1 MPTVILDPLPVEIDE
16 LLVRRQELGLDRA
29 DEMWEGVLHVN
40 PAPYGRHARILSQL
54 TVIFDGPARAAG
66 LQLMMAEFNV
76 GSRGDYRVPDGGL
89 HRPGP
94 DEMYYPTAALV
105 VEIVSPD
112 DESWAKLPFYAAH
125 YVDEVLIVEPQ
136 KREVHWHGLRG
147 DGYAPIERSG
157 LIDFGAADLA
167 GRIVWE

>member
-29 DEMWEGVLHVN
+29 DEMWDGVLHVN
-40 PAPYGRHARILSQL
+40 PTPHGRHGRILQQL
-54 TVIFDGPARAAG
+54 TVLLNGPSRAAG
-66 LQLMMAEFNV
+66 LLPLADFNL
-76 GSRGDYRVPDGGL
+76 GTKGNYRVPDGGL

-125 YVDEVLIVEPQ
+125 YVDEVLIVDPQ
-136 KREVHWHGLRG
+136 AHKVHWFALRS
-147 DGYAPIERSG
+147 DGYDPIERSS
-157 LIDFGAADLA
+157 LIDFGPAELA
-167 GRIVWE
+167 ERIAWD